1 MIGVVYKLYCK
12 NQSITEF
19 YIGSSVNFKS
29 RKYNHKS
36 CCNNSNS
43 LIYNSKQYK
52 FIRDNG
58 GFEDWQF
65 DILLEVEV
73 ESREE
78 LRLKYESKFQLYF
91 KPSLNSQTEGRT
103 KKQHYKDNREKIKE
117 YQKEYRENNKEYQKE
132 YREKNKEKI
141 KQYREDKKEKYTCG
155 CGSCITIDSKSR
167 HEKTKKHQNYL
178 LSLSS

>member
-12 NQSITEF
+12 NNSITEF

-91 KPSLNSQTEGRT
+91 KPSLNSQTEGRDIKEI
-103 KKQHYKDNREKIKE
+103 KKQYYKDN
-117 YQKEYRENNKEYQKE
+117 
-132 YREKNKEKI
+132 KEKF
-141 KQYREDKKEKYTCG
+141 K
-155 CGSCITIDSKSR
+155 
-167 HEKTKKHQNYL
+167 
-178 LSLSS
+178 